1 MVTRGRV
8 RSDAFVDSVALMQV
22 TERVRALPGVRAAA
36 LVMATELNR
45 RLLDETDLL
54 SPETKP
60 AGPADL
66 VIAVRAE
73 SASAADAALAEAER
87 LLAAR
92 RDDQGPQQS
101 TPPRSITG
109 AARGLP
115 GANVALISVPGA
127 HATAEAHQAL
137 SAGLHVFLFSD
148 GVPLEDEI
156 VLKRR
161 ARERGLLVMGPE
173 CGTSLV
179 NGVGLGFA
187 NRVRRGPVG
196 LVAASGTG
204 LQEVST
210 LVHRLGAGVSQ
221 GIGTGGRDLNEE
233 VDGIATLQALSW
245 LGRDAETR
253 VIGIVSKAPSGPVG
267 ARVLAAAVM
276 SDKPVV
282 AYLPGWRG
290 TPPPGVVM
298 APTLEAAA
306 LECVRA
312 LGKRKPAFAS
322 AREPRSVR
330 SHPGQVLGLFT
341 GGTLCEEARAIVGDA
356 GPKLGD
362 FVDFG
367 DSEYTRGR
375 PHPII
380 DPTLRNA
387 AIVRAG
393 GDRRVGV
400 ILVDVV
406 LGDGAHPDPA
416 GALAVAIG
424 EARARAR
431 RAHRTLEVVAHVVGT
446 DADPQGFAAQEEKL
460 RQAGARVCPTNRLA
474 AKLARDMVRGRR
486 DR

>member
-8 RSDAFVDSVALMQV
+8 RPDTFVDSVALMQV

-36 LVMATELNR
+36 LVMATDLNR

-54 SPETKP
+54 P
-60 AGPADL
+60 AEAKRAGSADL

-73 SASAADAALAEAER
+73 TVAAAEAALGQAEE

-92 RDDQGPQQS
+92 RSDEGPQRS
-101 TPPRSITG
+101 EPPRSIAA
-109 AARGLP
+109 AARRLP
-115 GANVALISVPGA
+115 GANVAVVSVPGA
-127 HATAEAHQAL
+127 HAAAEAHQAL

-148 GVPLEDEI
+148 GVPLADEI
-156 VLKRR
+156 ALKQR
-161 ARERGLLVMGPE
+161 ARDRGLLVMGPE

-187 NRVRRGPVG
+187 NRVRRGSIG

-204 LQEVST
+204 LQEVSS

-221 GIGTGGRDLNEE
+221 GIGTGGRDLHED
-233 VDGIATLQALSW
+233 VDGLATLQALSW
-245 LGRDAETR
+245 LARDRETR
-253 VIGIVSKAPSGPVG
+253 VIGIVSKAPSSPVA

-282 AYLPGWRG
+282 AYLPGWHG
-290 TPPPGVVM
+290 TPPSGVSSV
-298 APTLEAAA
+298 ATLEAAA
-306 LECVRA
+306 LGCVKA
-312 LGKRKPAFAS
+312 LGRKQ
-322 AREPRSVR
+322 PRFER
-330 SHPGQVLGLFT
+330 PRGLRPGRRVPGRVLGLFT

-356 GPKLGD
+356 GRD
-362 FVDFG
+362 FIDFG
-367 DSEYTRGR
+367 DAEYTRGR

-380 DPTLRNA
+380 DPSLRSA
-387 AIVRAG
+387 AVARAG
-393 GDRRVGV
+393 GDRGVGV
-400 ILVDVV
+400 VLVDVI

-431 RAHRTLEVVAHVVGT
+431 RARRTLEVVAHVVGT
-446 DADPQGFAAQEEKL
+446 DVDPQGLADQEGKL
-460 RQAGARVCPTNRLA
+460 RKAGARICPTNRLA
-474 AKLARDMVRGRR
+474 AELARDLVRGRR
-486 DR
+486 GR

>member
-8 RSDAFVDSVALMQV
+8 RPDAFVDSVALMQV
-22 TERVRALPGVRAAA
+22 TERVRVLPGVRAAA
-36 LVMATELNR
+36 LVMATDLNR

-54 SPETKP
+54 SPEIKR
-60 AGPADL
+60 AGAADL
-66 VIAVRAE
+66 VIVVRAE
-73 SASAADAALAEAER
+73 SASAADAALAEADA

-92 RDDQGPQQS
+92 RDDQGSQQS
-101 TPPRSITG
+101 APPRSITG
-109 AARGLP
+109 AARRLP
-115 GANVALISVPGA
+115 GANVALVTVPGA

-148 GVPLEDEI
+148 GVPLADEI
-156 VLKRR
+156 ALK
-161 ARERGLLVMGPE
+161 ERGKALGLLVMGPE

-187 NRVRRGPVG
+187 NRVRRGHVG

-210 LVHRLGAGVSQ
+210 LIHRLGAGVSQ
-221 GIGTGGRDLNEE
+221 GIGTGGRDLHDE

-290 TPPPGVVM
+290 TPPPGVVV

-306 LECVRA
+306 VACVRA
-312 LGKRKPAFAS
+312 LGKRTAGFARPG
-322 AREPRSVR
+322 APRSGR
-330 SHPGQVLGLFT
+330 PGGGVLGLFT

-356 GPKLGD
+356 VQE

-380 DPTLRNA
+380 DPALRSA
-387 AIVRAG
+387 AVVRAG
-393 GDRRVGV
+393 GDRRVAVLLADV
-400 ILVDVV
+400 I

-416 GALAVAIG
+416 GALAAAVG

-431 RAHRTLEVVAHVVGT
+431 RVRRALEVVAHVVGT
-446 DADPQGFAAQEEKL
+446 DADPQGLAAQEAKL
-460 RQAGARVCPTNRLA
+460 RKAGARVCPTNRLA
-474 AKLARDMVRGRR
+474 AELARDLVRGRR
-486 DR
+486 GR